1 MQYSSILLAMQHCFI
16 IIILSLSKYNV
27 LTIFTVLQYNKLVI
41 ARINSCNIIFCLEQ
55 YSPISYCLLL
65 SIFRFQFYILV
76 LFKHIELYRYVNLL
90 WIMWRCWLFYERWW
104 HLLVNILL
112 FWSILSFLLFKY
124 SSSVF
129 STTKRMQSIEC
140 TAL

>member
-55 YSPISYCLLL
+55 YSPISYYYCLFLGSG
-65 SIFRFQFYILV
+65 SIYWCCLNTLNCLIFYNAVHSIDCIRLVVLKTEEENLNNRNDKILQNNKCLPTNV
-76 LFKHIELYRYVNLL
+76 IISRKI
-90 WIMWRCWLFYERWW
+90 I
-104 HLLVNILL
+104 NI
-112 FWSILSFLLFKY
+112 F
-124 SSSVF
+124 
-129 STTKRMQSIEC
+129 T
-140 TAL
+140 